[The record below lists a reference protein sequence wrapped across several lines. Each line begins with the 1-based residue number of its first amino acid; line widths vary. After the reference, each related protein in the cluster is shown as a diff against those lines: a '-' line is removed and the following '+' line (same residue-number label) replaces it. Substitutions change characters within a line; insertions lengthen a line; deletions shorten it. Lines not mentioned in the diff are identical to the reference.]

1 MLIRYQRRKEKM
13 MKKLSEQVLKHTS
26 HNRLLILV
34 GDDSES
40 YDLIQAYF
48 KPKGYTVTFLET
60 TSEALSAAET
70 EGPHWDLLI
79 TDFEKTETQFIADI
93 KAMLPELP
101 IIQIIQSSEMTRVTD
116 SNESSI
122 FDFIAKPIPLF
133 QLHIAVE
140 KALSTA
146 VESKNQLQQKQ
157 NASTNLKSMKN
168 KIIGT
173 NPLFLKAL
181 EICEKVA
188 SCTANIFICGE
199 SGTGKEIFAKYI
211 HEQGKC
217 SKGPF
222 VAINCSAIPENLLE
236 SELFGH
242 AKGSF
247 TGAIDKKLGLFEE
260 AQDGTL
266 FLDEIGDL
274 SFSLQSK
281 LLRVLQ
287 DRKIKRVGE
296 NQYRAVNCRIIS
308 ATHKDLTVEV
318 NEGRFREDLFFRL
331 NVIPIGIPPLRNR
344 PEDLIPLAEFFLK
357 KYAAENNSFVNSFS
371 PEAIK
376 FICDNPWRGN
386 VRELE
391 NSVERAV
398 ILSQKPQI
406 SIDNFMPT
414 ASQLINKTD
423 PTKESVSL
431 STTDFSIQVT
441 DELPTLNYV
450 VNKYIEYAVS
460 KNYGA
465 RDKTAKEIGIDRK
478 TLYKRMK
485 FGELLT
491 HQMSLF

>member
-1 MLIRYQRRKEKM
+1 

-26 HNRLLILV
+26 RSRLLVLV

-48 KPKGYTVTFLET
+48 KPKGYSVKFLGKT
-60 TSEALSAAET
+60 NEALKAAET
-70 EGPHWDLLI
+70 EGSQWHLLI
-79 TDFEKTETQFIADI
+79 TAFDKTEPQFIADI

-101 IIQIIQSSEMTRVTD
+101 IVQIIPSSHADKVAD
-116 SNESSI
+116 NFKNGI
-122 FDFIAKPIPLF
+122 FDFIVRPIHLQ
-133 QLHIAVE
+133 QLQIAVE
-140 KALSTA
+140 KAICMA
-146 VESKNQLQQKQ
+146 SKSNDKLPQTQD
-157 NASTNLKSMKN
+157 TWTDLKNRKN

-173 NPLFLKAL
+173 NPKFLEAL
-181 EICEKVA
+181 EVSQKVA
-188 SCTANIFICGE
+188 NCNANIFICGE
-199 SGTGKEIFAKYI
+199 SGTGKEVFAKYI

-247 TGAIDKKLGLFEE
+247 TGAIDKKVGLFEE

-287 DRKIKRVGE
+287 DKKIKRVGE
-296 NQYRAVNCRIIS
+296 NQYRSVNCRIIS
-308 ATHKDLTVEV
+308 ATHKDLTLEV
-318 NEGRFREDLFFRL
+318 NEARFREDLFFRL
-331 NVIPIGIPPLRNR
+331 NVIPISIPPLRDR

-357 KYAAENNSFVNSFS
+357 KYAAENNSSATSFS

-398 ILSQKPQI
+398 ILSQSQQI
-406 SIDNFMPT
+406 SIDNFMPS
-414 ASQLINKTD
+414 AVKLISKTD
-423 PTKESVSL
+423 ANKEL
-431 STTDFSIQVT
+431 APLNANDFNIHVT
-441 DELPTLNYV
+441 NELPTLNYV

-460 KNYGA
+460 KNDGA

-485 FGELLT
+485 LGDLLT